1 MYYKDN
7 YIEVRLGLGVNE
19 FKAVT
24 NNVASFVLI
33 QLLPDEAEKPIAVF
47 NTNIGLADYP
57 PDGDY
62 KLQVI
67 VSGVTAYYV
76 FISVNDTFIKEFVR
90 QVQDV
95 ICNCECSSPT
105 SNCNEN
111 KMSLYALK
119 RQRLFNIT
127 SLVAYTSKPF
137 SYGQSSLLNPYL
149 FTFFQLYFTHNLT
162 SKKTELGKEYF
173 DYYTTGTNKINNK
186 LFNDVIAVNYY
197 GLYYYSK
204 KLLLTDSGILTRK
217 ITTAIDS
224 FFNFE
229 EIKNCLGCGS
239 VKSNVNTLMNT
250 VFMNVDQDNFSR
262 VINVTCDDLSGIGT
276 IEEQIAEYVNSLNY
290 NKEQTDSDIWI
301 EYDDCTDTVPKEP
314 IAFIESYSRIDGLDY
329 TLGSIFTARPDK
341 QIFVHIK
348 ALGAADFT
356 VLPVTH
362 PNLNLWVLT
371 LGTQVFFSDPFSELL
386 DSNIFIVTSFS
397 DFRVDIVFNNNSL
410 FYRNPVTNV
419 YGRRNGEAVAQT
431 NGTPTFFYA
440 RLNDILSFYINDSI
454 ERGGVESEV
463 TVRREGILVYFQPY
477 TLSVTDYESEDYIID
492 ADYQIEISTKLPPP
506 APINCVVGEWSAW
519 STCSI
524 EGQQTRTRNIV
535 TEPNETG
542 TPCPPVTETRTCTYV
557 PNVDCVMSN
566 WSDWSTCSAG
576 TQSRTRSIITPAS
589 GTGAACGLTVETR
602 ACTLPVDCVMSEWG
616 AWSNCISG
624 QRTRTRTVITPA
636 SGRGLPCGVLSETE
650 ACEDPVTPGD
660 CYSLTIPIVDYDVL
674 PRAVTVSYNSPTL
687 GHVETAFTN
696 IPVFLDN
703 DNYVL
708 LVCSTTVPGI
718 SFYIGQIWTY
728 GFILSGGTCT
738 TDGQCIFN
746 PNSPAGRYSIG
757 NAPYGGCEVTY
768 MTPLNV
774 QATETIPEQD
784 AGLSF
789 SIEVGD
795 GGIISDSCGFTKD

>member
-149 FTFFQLYFTHNLT
+149 FTFFQLYFTHKLT

-314 IAFIESYSRIDGLDY
+314 IAFIESYSRIDGLGY

-410 FYRNPVTNV
+410 FDTNRVTNV

-431 NGTPTFFYA
+431 NGTPTFYYA

-636 SGRGLPCGVLSETE
+636 SGGGLACGVLSETE

-660 CYSLTIPIVDYDVL
+660 CYSLTIPIVDYDTV
-674 PRAVTVSYNSPTL
+674 PSAVTVSYNNPTL

-718 SFYIGQIWTY
+718 AFRIPQIWEY
-728 GFILSGGTCT
+728 EFRLSGGTCT
-738 TDGQCIFN
+738 TDGQCE
-746 PNSPAGRYSIG
+746 Y
-757 NAPYGGCEVTY
+757 
-768 MTPLNV
+768 TPP
-774 QATETIPEQD
+774 T
-784 AGLSF
+784 
-789 SIEVGD
+789 
-795 GGIISDSCGFTKD
+795 

>member
-33 QLLPDEAEKPIAVF
+33 QLLPDEAEKSIAVF

-67 VSGVTAYYV
+67 VSGITAYYV

-149 FTFFQLYFTHNLT
+149 FTFFQLYFTHKLT

-204 KLLLTDSGILTRK
+204 KLLLTDSGILNRK

-239 VKSNVNTLMNT
+239 VKSNVNTLMNS

-276 IEEQIAEYVNSLNY
+276 IDEQIAEYVNSLNY

-314 IAFIESYSRIDGLDY
+314 IAFIESYSRIDGLGY

-341 QIFVHIK
+341 QIVVHIK

-410 FYRNPVTNV
+410 LDTNPVTNV
-419 YGRRNGEAVAQT
+419 YGRRNAEVVAQT

-636 SGRGLPCGVLSETE
+636 SGGGLACGVLSETE

-660 CYSLTIPIVDYDVL
+660 CYSLTIPIVDYY
-674 PRAVTVSYNSPTL
+674 TVGTVPSTLRVRYNNPTL
-687 GHVETAFTN
+687 GYVDTAFSD
-696 IPVFLDN
+696 IPLILDN

-708 LVCSTTVPGI
+708 LVCSTTDPVFALNDI
-718 SFYIGQIWTY
+718 EQIWTY
-728 GFILSGGTCT
+728 DFILSGGTCT
-738 TDGQCIFN
+738 TDGQCE
-746 PNSPAGRYSIG
+746 Y
-757 NAPYGGCEVTY
+757 
-768 MTPLNV
+768 TPP
-774 QATETIPEQD
+774 T
-784 AGLSF
+784 
-789 SIEVGD
+789 
-795 GGIISDSCGFTKD
+795 

>member
-149 FTFFQLYFTHNLT
+149 FTFFQLYFTHKLT

-239 VKSNVNTLMNT
+239 VKSNVNTLMNS

-314 IAFIESYSRIDGLDY
+314 IAFIESYSRIDGLGY

-410 FYRNPVTNV
+410 LDTNPVTNV
-419 YGRRNGEAVAQT
+419 YGRRNAEVVAQT

-542 TPCPPVTETRTCTYV
+542 TPCPPVTDTRTCTYV

-636 SGRGLPCGVLSETE
+636 SGGGLACGVLSETE

-660 CYSLTIPIVDYDVL
+660 CYSLTIPIAD
-674 PRAVTVSYNSPTL
+674 AHTVPSTLRVRYNNPTL
-687 GHVETAFTN
+687 GYVDTAFTN
-696 IPVFLDN
+696 IPLFLDN

-718 SFYIGQIWTY
+718 SFYIAQIWTY
-728 GFILSGGTCT
+728 EFRLSGGTCT
-738 TDGQCIFN
+738 TDGQCE
-746 PNSPAGRYSIG
+746 Y
-757 NAPYGGCEVTY
+757 
-768 MTPLNV
+768 TPP
-774 QATETIPEQD
+774 T
-784 AGLSF
+784 
-789 SIEVGD
+789 
-795 GGIISDSCGFTKD
+795 

>member
-149 FTFFQLYFTHNLT
+149 FTFFQLYFTHKLT

-314 IAFIESYSRIDGLDY
+314 IAFIESYSRIDGLGY

-410 FYRNPVTNV
+410 LDTNPVTNV
-419 YGRRNGEAVAQT
+419 YGRRNAEVVAQT
-431 NGTPTFFYA
+431 NGTPTFYYA

-636 SGRGLPCGVLSETE
+636 SGGGLACGVLSETE

-660 CYSLTIPIVDYDVL
+660 CYSLTIPIVDYY
-674 PRAVTVSYNSPTL
+674 TVGTVPSTLRVRYNNPTL
-687 GHVETAFTN
+687 GYVDTAFSD
-696 IPVFLDN
+696 IPLILDN
-703 DNYVL
+703 DNGNYVL
-708 LVCSTTVPGI
+708 LVCSTTDPVFALNGI
-718 SFYIGQIWTY
+718 EQIWTY
-728 GFILSGGTCT
+728 DFILSGGTCT
-738 TDGQCIFN
+738 TDGQCE
-746 PNSPAGRYSIG
+746 Y
-757 NAPYGGCEVTY
+757 
-768 MTPLNV
+768 TPP
-774 QATETIPEQD
+774 T
-784 AGLSF
+784 
-789 SIEVGD
+789 
-795 GGIISDSCGFTKD
+795 

>member
-33 QLLPDEAEKPIAVF
+33 QLLPDEAEKSIAVF

-149 FTFFQLYFTHNLT
+149 FTFFQLYFTHKLT

-239 VKSNVNTLMNT
+239 VKSNVNTLMNS

-276 IEEQIAEYVNSLNY
+276 IEEQITEYVNSLNY

-314 IAFIESYSRIDGLDY
+314 IAFIESYSRIDGLGY

-348 ALGAADFT
+348 ALGDADFT

-410 FYRNPVTNV
+410 LDTNPVTNV
-419 YGRRNGEAVAQT
+419 YGRRNAEVVAQT

-636 SGRGLPCGVLSETE
+636 SGGGLACGVLSETE

-660 CYSLTIPIVDYDVL
+660 CYSLTIPIVDYY
-674 PRAVTVSYNSPTL
+674 TVGTVPSTLRVRYNNPTL
-687 GHVETAFTN
+687 GYVDTAFSD
-696 IPVFLDN
+696 IPLILDN

-708 LVCSTTVPGI
+708 LVCSTTDPVFALNGI
-718 SFYIGQIWTY
+718 EQIWTY
-728 GFILSGGTCT
+728 DFILSGGTCT
-738 TDGQCIFN
+738 TDGQCE
-746 PNSPAGRYSIG
+746 Y
-757 NAPYGGCEVTY
+757 
-768 MTPLNV
+768 TPP
-774 QATETIPEQD
+774 T
-784 AGLSF
+784 
-789 SIEVGD
+789 
-795 GGIISDSCGFTKD
+795 

>member
-149 FTFFQLYFTHNLT
+149 FTFFQLYFTHKLT

-239 VKSNVNTLMNT
+239 VKSNVNTLMNS

-276 IEEQIAEYVNSLNY
+276 IEEQITEYVNSLNY

-314 IAFIESYSRIDGLDY
+314 IAFIESYSRIDGLGY

-410 FYRNPVTNV
+410 LDTNPVTNV
-419 YGRRNGEAVAQT
+419 YGRRNAEVVAQT

-636 SGRGLPCGVLSETE
+636 SGGGLACGVLSETE

-660 CYSLTIPIVDYDVL
+660 CYSLTIPIVDYY
-674 PRAVTVSYNSPTL
+674 TVGTVPSTLRVRYNNPTL
-687 GHVETAFTN
+687 GYVDTAFSD
-696 IPVFLDN
+696 IPLILDN

-708 LVCSTTVPGI
+708 LVCSTTDPVFALNDI
-718 SFYIGQIWTY
+718 ERIWTY
-728 GFILSGGTCT
+728 DFILSGGTCT
-738 TDGQCIFN
+738 TDGQCE
-746 PNSPAGRYSIG
+746 Y
-757 NAPYGGCEVTY
+757 
-768 MTPLNV
+768 TPP
-774 QATETIPEQD
+774 T
-784 AGLSF
+784 
-789 SIEVGD
+789 
-795 GGIISDSCGFTKD
+795 

>member
-33 QLLPDEAEKPIAVF
+33 QLFPDEAEKPIAVF

-149 FTFFQLYFTHNLT
+149 FTFFQLYFTHKLT

-239 VKSNVNTLMNT
+239 VKSNVNTLMNS

-276 IEEQIAEYVNSLNY
+276 IEEQIVEYVNSLNY

-314 IAFIESYSRIDGLDY
+314 IAFIESYSRIDGLGY

-371 LGTQVFFSDPFSELL
+371 LGTQVFFSDPFSEL
-386 DSNIFIVTSFS
+386 
-397 DFRVDIVFNNNSL
+397 
-410 FYRNPVTNV
+410 
-419 YGRRNGEAVAQT
+419 
-431 NGTPTFFYA
+431 
-440 RLNDILSFYINDSI
+440 
-454 ERGGVESEV
+454 
-463 TVRREGILVYFQPY
+463 
-477 TLSVTDYESEDYIID
+477 
-492 ADYQIEISTKLPPP
+492 
-506 APINCVVGEWSAW
+506 
-519 STCSI
+519 
-524 EGQQTRTRNIV
+524 
-535 TEPNETG
+535 
-542 TPCPPVTETRTCTYV
+542 
-557 PNVDCVMSN
+557 
-566 WSDWSTCSAG
+566 
-576 TQSRTRSIITPAS
+576 
-589 GTGAACGLTVETR
+589 
-602 ACTLPVDCVMSEWG
+602 
-616 AWSNCISG
+616 
-624 QRTRTRTVITPA
+624 
-636 SGRGLPCGVLSETE
+636 
-650 ACEDPVTPGD
+650 
-660 CYSLTIPIVDYDVL
+660 
-674 PRAVTVSYNSPTL
+674 
-687 GHVETAFTN
+687 
-696 IPVFLDN
+696 
-703 DNYVL
+703 
-708 LVCSTTVPGI
+708 
-718 SFYIGQIWTY
+718 
-728 GFILSGGTCT
+728 
-738 TDGQCIFN
+738 
-746 PNSPAGRYSIG
+746 
-757 NAPYGGCEVTY
+757 
-768 MTPLNV
+768 
-774 QATETIPEQD
+774 
-784 AGLSF
+784 
-789 SIEVGD
+789 
-795 GGIISDSCGFTKD
+795 

>member
-149 FTFFQLYFTHNLT
+149 FTFFQLYFTHKLT

-314 IAFIESYSRIDGLDY
+314 IAFIESYSRIDGLGY

-410 FYRNPVTNV
+410 LDTNPVTNV
-419 YGRRNGEAVAQT
+419 YGRRNAEVVAQT

-636 SGRGLPCGVLSETE
+636 SGGGLACGVLSETE

-660 CYSLTIPIVDYDVL
+660 CYSLTIPIVDYY
-674 PRAVTVSYNSPTL
+674 TVGTVPSTLRVRYNNPTL
-687 GHVETAFTN
+687 GYVDTAFSD
-696 IPVFLDN
+696 IPLILDN

-708 LVCSTTVPGI
+708 LVCSTTDPVFALNDI
-718 SFYIGQIWTY
+718 EQIWTY
-728 GFILSGGTCT
+728 DFILSGGTCT
-738 TDGQCIFN
+738 TDGQCE
-746 PNSPAGRYSIG
+746 Y
-757 NAPYGGCEVTY
+757 
-768 MTPLNV
+768 TPP
-774 QATETIPEQD
+774 T
-784 AGLSF
+784 
-789 SIEVGD
+789 
-795 GGIISDSCGFTKD
+795 

>member
-149 FTFFQLYFTHNLT
+149 FTFFQLYFTDKLT

-239 VKSNVNTLMNT
+239 VKSNVNTLMNS

-314 IAFIESYSRIDGLDY
+314 IAFIESYSRIDGLGY

-410 FYRNPVTNV
+410 LDTNPVTNV
-419 YGRRNGEAVAQT
+419 YGRRNAEVVAQT

-542 TPCPPVTETRTCTYV
+542 TPCPPVTDTRTCTYV

-636 SGRGLPCGVLSETE
+636 SGGGLACGVLSETE

-660 CYSLTIPIVDYDVL
+660 CYSLTIPIVDYDAL
-674 PRAVTVSYNSPTL
+674 PSAVTVSYNNPTL

-718 SFYIGQIWTY
+718 SFYIEQIWTY
-728 GFILSGGTCT
+728 NFILSGGTCT
-738 TDGQCIFN
+738 TDDQCE
-746 PNSPAGRYSIG
+746 Y
-757 NAPYGGCEVTY
+757 
-768 MTPLNV
+768 TPP
-774 QATETIPEQD
+774 T
-784 AGLSF
+784 
-789 SIEVGD
+789 
-795 GGIISDSCGFTKD
+795 

>member
-149 FTFFQLYFTHNLT
+149 FTFFQLYFTHKLT
-162 SKKTELGKEYF
+162 SKKIELGKEYF

-239 VKSNVNTLMNT
+239 VKSNVNTLMNS

-276 IEEQIAEYVNSLNY
+276 IEEQITEYVNSLNY

-314 IAFIESYSRIDGLDY
+314 IAFIESYSRIDGLGY

-410 FYRNPVTNV
+410 LDTNPVTNV
-419 YGRRNGEAVAQT
+419 YGRRNAEVVAQT

-477 TLSVTDYESEDYIID
+477 TLSVTNYESEDYIID
-492 ADYQIEISTKLPPP
+492 ADYQIEISTKLPLP

-616 AWSNCISG
+616 AWSNCIRG

-636 SGRGLPCGVLSETE
+636 SGGGLACGVLSETE

-660 CYSLTIPIVDYDVL
+660 CYSLTIPIVDADIVPSTL
-674 PRAVTVSYNSPTL
+674 NVRYNNPTL

-708 LVCSTTVPGI
+708 LVCSTTDPIFALNGI
-718 SFYIGQIWTY
+718 EQIWTY
-728 GFILSGGTCT
+728 DFILSGGTCT
-738 TDGQCIFN
+738 TDGQCE
-746 PNSPAGRYSIG
+746 Y
-757 NAPYGGCEVTY
+757 
-768 MTPLNV
+768 TPP
-774 QATETIPEQD
+774 T
-784 AGLSF
+784 
-789 SIEVGD
+789 
-795 GGIISDSCGFTKD
+795 

>member
-149 FTFFQLYFTHNLT
+149 FTFFQLYFTHKLT

-314 IAFIESYSRIDGLDY
+314 IAFIESYSRIDGLGY

-410 FYRNPVTNV
+410 FDTNRVTNV

-431 NGTPTFFYA
+431 NGTPTFYYA

-636 SGRGLPCGVLSETE
+636 SGGGLACGVLSETE

-660 CYSLTIPIVDYDVL
+660 CYSLTIPIVDYD
-674 PRAVTVSYNSPTL
+674 TVPSTLNVRYNNPTL
-687 GHVETAFTN
+687 GYVDTAFTN
-696 IPVFLDN
+696 IPLFLDN

-708 LVCSTTVPGI
+708 LVCSTTVPVFALNNI
-718 SFYIGQIWTY
+718 EQIWTY
-728 GFILSGGTCT
+728 DFSLSGGTCT
-738 TDGQCIFN
+738 TDGQCE
-746 PNSPAGRYSIG
+746 Y
-757 NAPYGGCEVTY
+757 
-768 MTPLNV
+768 TPP
-774 QATETIPEQD
+774 T
-784 AGLSF
+784 
-789 SIEVGD
+789 
-795 GGIISDSCGFTKD
+795 